1 MSVTY
6 EVINIPDPESS
17 DEKLQRLLAEYTE
30 LEMKYYNYSNR
41 VDKEDDI
48 LTSIENELATKKT
61 EYIEAGGS
69 FD

>member
-30 LEMKYYNYSNR
+30 LEMKYYKFDTR
-41 VDKEDDI
+41 DDKDEDMV
-48 LTSIENELATKKT
+48 TS
-61 EYIEAGGS
+61 
-69 FD
+69 